1 VKRGTLWCEN
11 DSDALARWQRP
22 VTILAKNGAARELRL
37 HISMKYRE
45 LPFAA
50 CFAVLA
56 SGCTVLGP
64 MPATSGLNPVPNP
77 RPGIEVGLAAV
88 PGYYLSDTVQDPEDT
103 DSRPSAQVS
112 GMIEPG
118 ELIDLPGLS
127 IGARWSGGGDGAGY
141 AEPMLRYR
149 RYLDAQE
156 RFALAGVAFGT
167 YAKESYM
174 EQEYSAL
181 RVGGEAMADLRLTPK
196 SQWLEVHLGVS
207 ASATALDA
215 EGRYCLDPDRRWGTD
230 CDRSTN
236 PPVSVSVGGV
246 YPSGT
251 GALALHS
258 GRHLLGVFH
267 GLRLALMGSVGSQ
280 PEVEYAKLGDARAY
294 ASAGLSLT
302 LGLGAGE

>member
-1 VKRGTLWCEN
+1 
-11 DSDALARWQRP
+11 
-22 VTILAKNGAARELRL
+22 
-37 HISMKYRE
+37 
-45 LPFAA
+45 
-50 CFAVLA
+50 
-56 SGCTVLGP
+56 

-88 PGYYLSDTVQDPEDT
+88 PGYYLSETVQDPEAE
-103 DSRPSAQVS
+103 PSEPGAQVS

-127 IGARWSGGGDGAGY
+127 IGARWVGGGDGAGY

-167 YAKESYM
+167 YAKESHITYAEESYM
-174 EQEYSAL
+174 EQGYSAL
-181 RVGGEAMADLRLTPK
+181 RFGGEAMADVRLTPK

-207 ASATALDA
+207 AAATALDA
-215 EGRYCLDPDRRWGTD
+215 EGRYCLDSDRRWGTD
-230 CDRSTN
+230 CDRSAG
-236 PPVSVSVGGV
+236 PPVNTSVGGV

-280 PEVEYAKLGDARAY
+280 PEVEYAEQQDARGY
-294 ASAGLSLT
+294 ASVGLSLT
-302 LGLGAGE
+302 LGLGASE

>member
-1 VKRGTLWCEN
+1 
-11 DSDALARWQRP
+11 
-22 VTILAKNGAARELRL
+22 
-37 HISMKYRE
+37 MKCRE

-50 CFAVLA
+50 WFVVLA

-77 RPGIEVGLAAV
+77 RPGIEIGVAAV
-88 PGYYLSDTVQDPEDT
+88 PGYYLSDTVQEPDETYAGPG
-103 DSRPSAQVS
+103 AQVT

-127 IGARWSGGGDGAGY
+127 IGARWVGGGDGAGY

-149 RYLDAQE
+149 RYLDAQQ

-167 YAKESYM
+167 YAKESSM

-181 RVGGEAMADLRLTPK
+181 RLGGEAMADVRLTAK

-207 ASATALDA
+207 AAATALDA
-215 EGRYCLDPDRRWGTD
+215 EGRYCLDSDRRWATD
-230 CDRSTN
+230 CDISAG
-236 PPVSVSVGGV
+236 PPVNTSVGGV

-267 GLRLALMGSVGSQ
+267 GLRLALMASVGSQ
-280 PEVEYAKLGDARAY
+280 PEVEYAEQESARAY
-294 ASAGLSLT
+294 VSAGLSLT
-302 LGLGAGE
+302 LGLGARQ

>member
-1 VKRGTLWCEN
+1 MKH
-11 DSDALARWQRP
+11 
-22 VTILAKNGAARELRL
+22 REFA
-37 HISMKYRE
+37 
-45 LPFAA
+45 FAA
-50 CFAVLA
+50 WLVGLA

-88 PGYYLSDTVQDPEDT
+88 PGYFLSETVQDPEGE
-103 DSRPSAQVS
+103 PSEPGAQVS

-118 ELIDLPGLS
+118 SLIDLPGLS
-127 IGARWSGGGDGAGY
+127 IGARWVGGGDGAGY

-149 RYLDAQE
+149 RYLDAQQ

-174 EQEYSAL
+174 KLEYSAL
-181 RVGGEAMADLRLTPK
+181 RLGGEAMADVRLTPK

-207 ASATALDA
+207 AAATALDA
-215 EGRYCLDPDRRWGTD
+215 EGSYCLDRDSRWGTD
-230 CDRSTN
+230 CGLSSG
-236 PPVSVSVGGV
+236 PPVKTSVGGV

-280 PEVEYAKLGDARAY
+280 PEVEHAKQQDARAY

-302 LGLGAGE
+302 LGLGASE

>member
-1 VKRGTLWCEN
+1 VP
-11 DSDALARWQRP
+11 AP
-22 VTILAKNGAARELRL
+22 IFAKTAAARELRS
-37 HISMKYRE
+37 HILMKCRA

-50 CFAVLA
+50 GFVVLA

-77 RPGIEVGLAAV
+77 RPGIEIGLAAV
-88 PGYYLSDTVQDPEDT
+88 PGYFLSDTVQDPDEVA
-103 DSRPSAQVS
+103 SPGAQVS

-127 IGARWSGGGDGAGY
+127 IGGRWVGGGDGAGY

-149 RYLDAQE
+149 RYIDAQQ
-156 RFALAGVAFGT
+156 RFAIAGVAFGT
-167 YAKESYM
+167 YAKESYT

-181 RVGGEAMADLRLTPK
+181 RLGGEAMADVRLTPK
-196 SQWLEVHLGVS
+196 SQWLEVHVGLS
-207 ASATALDA
+207 AAATALDA
-215 EGRYCLDPDRRWGTD
+215 EGRYCLHSDRRWGTD
-230 CDRSTN
+230 CDGSAD
-236 PPVSVSVGGV
+236 PPVKTSVSGV

-280 PEVEYAKLGDARAY
+280 PVVEYAEQQDARAY

-302 LGLGAGE
+302 LGLGARE